1 MKFEQFLNESIN
13 DEGIFK
19 AIFVVGIPGAGKS
32 YTTTKLKGKI
42 QPRIVNTDK
51 ALEFLSKKK
60 GIEANSETW
69 KTIFGDDS
77 KRITKNMLYNY
88 LNGCLPLFI
97 DGTSSDASNI
107 LSRAGILESLGYD
120 VGMIFV
126 ETNVDTAIS
135 RAEERSKEIGRSVSI
150 DFIKK
155 VFTESESNKDYFKS
169 KFSFFKTF
177 NNDEEFND
185 EFLNKLYNNVQSFF
199 ESDVKNPI
207 GKRHI
212 TKMKQNGFKY
222 IDDGIFEKDVL
233 ETKITNWYK
242 R

>member
-19 AIFVVGIPGAGKS
+19 AVFVVGIPGAGKS
-32 YTTTKLKGKI
+32 YTTSKLKGKI

-69 KTIFGDDS
+69 KTIFGDDT

-97 DGTSSDASNI
+97 DGTSSDASNV

-126 ETNVDTAIS
+126 ETNIDIAIS
-135 RAEERSKEIGRSVSI
+135 RAEERSKDIGRSVSTN
-150 DFIKK
+150 FIKK
-155 VFTESESNKDYFKS
+155 VYEESELNKEYFKS
-169 KFSFFKTF
+169 KFSFFKSF
-177 NNDEEFND
+177 KNDGEFND
-185 EFLNKLYNNVQSFF
+185 EFLKKLYNSVQTFF
-199 ESDVKNPI
+199 EEDVKNPI
-207 GKRHI
+207 GKRNI
-212 TKMKQNGFKY
+212 NKMKEGGLKY
-222 IDDGIFEKDVL
+222 IDEGIFEKEVL
-233 ETKITNWYK
+233 NTKITNWYK